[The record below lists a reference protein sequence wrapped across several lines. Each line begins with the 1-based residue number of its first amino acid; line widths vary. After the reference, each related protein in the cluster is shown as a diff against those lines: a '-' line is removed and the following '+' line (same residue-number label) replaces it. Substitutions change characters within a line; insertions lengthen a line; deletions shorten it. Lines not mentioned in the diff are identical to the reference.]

1 SPSRCWPSTSSATVS
16 GIRSIRAFR
25 GACRGQNVT
34 TSATASSV
42 RTAPEPAGDTILSV
56 RELRTQ
62 FFTRDG
68 VIRAVDGVSFDL
80 HRGETLCIVGESGC
94 GKSVT
99 ALSILGLI
107 PPKAGRIVGGSIR
120 FEGTEL

>member
-1 SPSRCWPSTSSATVS
+1 M
-16 GIRSIRAFR
+16 
-25 GACRGQNVT
+25 T

-42 RTAPEPAGDTILSV
+42 RTVPEPAGDTILSV

-99 ALSILGLI
+99 ALSIIGLI
-107 PPKAGRIVGGSIR
+107 PPKA
-120 FEGTEL
+120 

>member
-1 SPSRCWPSTSSATVS
+1 M
-16 GIRSIRAFR
+16 
-25 GACRGQNVT
+25 
-34 TSATASSV
+34 TASLSEAV
-42 RTAPEPAGDTILSV
+42 STGHHPPDEPILSV

-62 FFTRDG
+62 FFTSDG
-68 VIRAVDGVSFDL
+68 VVRAVDGVSFGL

-107 PPKAGRIVGGSIR
+107 PREAGRIVGGTIR
-120 FEGTEL
+120 FEGRELTRLDESEMRAIRGNRISMIF